1 MRIAIFGGTFDPIH
15 SAHLVVAAE
24 AACQFH
30 LDQILFIPNAV
41 PPHKTGRTPFDHR
54 LRMVQLACAGYP
66 QFAVSDIEQANE
78 KSYSILTLER
88 LLPTGGEWFFLI
100 GADAFA
106 EIATW
111 HRWTEVVALVTFIVV
126 SRPGSTYAIPDG
138 ARVLPLETVELDVS
152 STRIRADLA
161 RGEMPDEL
169 PPAVAEYIRA
179 ERLYGF

>member
-24 AACQFH
+24 AARQFH

-41 PPHKTGRTPFDHR
+41 PPHKPGRTPYAQR
-54 LRMVQLACAGYP
+54 LRMVQVACAGYP

-100 GADAFA
+100 GADFDRMPDFRGVYGMG
-106 EIATW
+106 
-111 HRWTEVVALVTFIVV
+111 HRGNPCNLGGLRTRARHPLVQM
-126 SRPGSTYAIPDG
+126 P
-138 ARVLPLETVELDVS
+138 
-152 STRIRADLA
+152 A
-161 RGEMPDEL
+161 RG
-169 PPAVAEYIRA
+169 PAGQHQHRGCGIPVPGTPFARTV
-179 ERLYGF
+179 R

>member
-1 MRIAIFGGTFDPIH
+1 
-15 SAHLVVAAE
+15 
-24 AACQFH
+24 
-30 LDQILFIPNAV
+30 
-41 PPHKTGRTPFDHR
+41 
-54 LRMVQLACAGYP
+54 MVQIACAGHRR
-66 QFAVSDIEQANE
+66 FAVSDIEQANE

-111 HRWTEVVALVTFIVV
+111 FRWREVLELVTFIVV
-126 SRPGSTYAIPDG
+126 SRPGSAYAIPAG

-152 STRIRADLA
+152 STRIRAELA
-161 RGEMPDEL
+161 RGEMPAEL
-169 PPAVAEYIRA
+169 PPAVADYIRA

>member
-1 MRIAIFGGTFDPIH
+1 MRVAIFGGTFDPIH

-169 PPAVAEYIRA
+169 PAAVAEYIRA